1 MDYSKRRE
9 IMKNIKQKLLA
20 MKRVL
25 FFLLVLLTIVA
36 CSGSGN
42 KTEAKL
48 TTDTAEEIVRET
60 LSEKPIYATV
70 QITTGEIDPIMF
82 EELSLYEKLQEEG
95 YLKIQ
100 VKKEGNLSKTLL
112 ISLTNKAKDYL
123 LKTKKSDYFPE
134 LSYNTMVMYTYAL
147 DKITDLEIT
156 NNSENFMG
164 SKGTFTKKDPTPFY
178 IFEKDQT
185 SFFTRWVGFTKA
197 DKGWELTKEIK

>member
-1 MDYSKRRE
+1 
-9 IMKNIKQKLLA
+9 MKNIKQKLLA

-25 FFLLVLLTIVA
+25 FFLLILLTIVA

-100 VKKEGNLSKTLL
+100 VKKEGN
-112 ISLTNKAKDYL
+112 L